1 MSESDYCICKRTD
14 TLQCRLQRS
23 VIIIIVI
30 DFFRNYNGAVCVSLK
45 LLYCGLLRPIV
56 SVEVVENRNKVLENN
71 FTHDL

>member
-30 DFFRNYNGAVCVSLK
+30 DFFRHYNGAVCVSLK

-56 SVEVVENRNKVLENN
+56 EVVENRNKVLENN
-71 FTHDL
+71 FARDL